1 LSLLGNKDAE
11 REVRIAIVMYGGT
24 SLAIYMN
31 GIAQEFLQLVRATS
45 STADPSEALAS
56 TARVYRKLAHS
67 LGGTRLE
74 EIGDELLGTPPP
86 VKFIIDILSGT
97 SAGGINAV
105 MLAKALA
112 RNADLAPLK
121 ELWLEQGALDSLI
134 NDRAGST
141 SRAPYRQPV
150 RALFNSDRMY
160 LELLKAFERLNPA
173 DKARKP
179 LVGSLHLA
187 VTGTDLGG
195 EPIDIKLADGVA
207 QEYSHKHAFRFRLG
221 EGPADDFTAAHDPLL
236 AFAARSTSSLPAVF
250 EPAVAA
256 TARTLAGKRY
266 RDVTNWR
273 MLFRSLQGD
282 DVDLAQRA
290 FADGGYLDNKP
301 FGHAIDLLAASSS
314 SAPVSRKLYYVEPQ
328 PEQLDPDAAPKGVP
342 TALANTLQVF
352 SLARYE
358 TIRADIQ
365 RLSERNR
372 LIDRIRTLDAG
383 VLEDLR
389 VRKGAVRERAERKH
403 HGEPSDLDLAAL
415 VKKHG
420 PAYGGYHRLR
430 VGTTTD
436 ALANTIADHAQVPAE
451 SDVRRALRF
460 VVRAWREDHFRRDRS
475 GPFEPESAFLRRF
488 DLQFHRRRA
497 RFLLAKVNE
506 LFVLDSQTADELMN
520 VGPGSSRMA
529 GLVAGFRDD
538 GQGATDTWIKQHN
551 LLRSA
556 KALAQ
561 RAVFALTGAPGQVG
575 TASAVAAAA
584 QEESLPAG
592 VAAGSEVRSAL
603 LGLFL
608 GEGGGLRLHVRD
620 ELLSIL
626 GQPSEEASELAAE
639 RFYRTRKAAVLDLAA
654 KLEGDIA
661 RRIANAEGALSDLDG
676 LDTPTALSTE
686 VRELIRTY
694 RDDYEQFDMVQF
706 PLIEAT
712 RVGEELSP
720 VEVHRFSP
728 ADVRHYGRAFGDDK
742 LKGTR
747 FASFGAFLDRR
758 WREHDILWGRLDGA
772 ERLIT
777 TLLGDA
783 QPEARDR
790 LVTEAHLAILEEEFP
805 AASDELR
812 KLEAREAGGANGSAV
827 DVGRTRANTVRF
839 LQERAQG
846 LDLDP
851 RAAAKDLS
859 RVVRVMGSLSDT
871 LTTEANLPNVVRNT
885 LGFTSLVGST
895 LVDAAIPRTF
905 WHLLSTYWSSLILLL
920 GAALVVLG
928 LPLSGWPRLQGAL
941 LWGVVLVVASV
952 GFLVLRS
959 LLWSLL
965 APADSRAR
973 SPAASAWRWFGRAA
987 LLLGVLLALTT
998 AALESSVPEDARA
1011 AAATGVPTALALGL
1025 AQDEVDLACAL
1036 RSCSVGTADV
1046 GAVVAL
1052 TSATAPGLPRARAL
1066 AYLALGWVGLLAAA
1080 LAATG
1085 SAAWAT
1091 PTRWNGLLGALLA
1104 VMGGAAGV
1112 WALVR
1117 ILSTF
1122 ERVGTGV
1129 GEANTWFAFTSG
1141 LTKVALLLALAAV
1154 GVVLPVLTARAR
1166 SFPLSVRAL
1175 SWALVLAAGAA
1186 ATLGVLGL
1194 TFGVAALL
1202 GLSITFLM
1210 AVLLGIT
1217 FLFALGYFGPGPTHA
1232 PAEVGPS
1239 R

>member
-1 LSLLGNKDAE
+1 MGNKDAE
-11 REVRIAIVMYGGT
+11 REIRIAIVMYGGT

-45 STADPSEALAS
+45 RTADPSEALAS

-121 ELWLEQGALDSLI
+121 ELWLEQGALGSLI
-134 NDRAGST
+134 NDRGSGT
-141 SRAPYRQPV
+141 SRAPYRRPV
-150 RALFNSDRMY
+150 RSLFNSDRMY
-160 LELLKAFERLNPA
+160 VELLKAFERLNPA
-173 DKARKP
+173 DEARKP

-187 VTGTDLGG
+187 VTGTDLAG

-207 QEYSHKHAFRFRLG
+207 REHSHKHAFRFRLG
-221 EGPADDFTAAHDPLL
+221 EGPTDEFTAAHDPLL
-236 AFAARSTSSLPAVF
+236 AFAARATSSLPAVF

-256 TARTLAGKRY
+256 ATRTLAGRRY
-266 RDVTNWR
+266 RDVTDWR
-273 MLFRSLQGD
+273 KLFGSLQGD
-282 DVDLAQRA
+282 DADLAQRA

-301 FGHAIDLLAASSS
+301 FGHAIDLLAACSS
-314 SAPVSRKLYYVEPQ
+314 SAPVSRKLYYLEPQ
-328 PEQLDPDAAPKGVP
+328 PELLDPDAAPKGVP
-342 TALANTLQVF
+342 SALENTLQVF

-389 VRKGAVRERAERKH
+389 AREAAAGGGPERVRPA
-403 HGEPSDLDLAAL
+403 EPSDPDLATL
-415 VKKHG
+415 VIKHG

-436 ALANTIADHAQVPAE
+436 ALANALADHAQVPAE

-475 GPFEPESAFLRRF
+475 GAFEPESAFLRRF

-497 RFLLAKVNE
+497 RFLLAKLNE
-506 LFVLDSQTADELMN
+506 LFVLDSQTADELRN
-520 VGPGSSRMA
+520 VGPGSSEMA
-529 GLVAGFRDD
+529 DLVAGFRADE
-538 GQGATDTWIKQHN
+538 QRATGAWEEQHE

-556 KALAQ
+556 KVQAQLAML
-561 RAVFALTGAPGQVG
+561 ALTGPPGHVG
-575 TASAVAAAA
+575 TADAVADPTA
-584 QEESLPAG
+584 QEGALPTR
-592 VAAGSEVRSAL
+592 AAPGPEVRTAL
-603 LGLFL
+603 SGTFL
-608 GEGGGLRLHVRD
+608 GEGGELRREVRD

-626 GQPSEEASELAAE
+626 GQPSEEASERAAE
-639 RFYRTRKAAVLDLAA
+639 RFYRARKAAVLDVAA

-661 RRIANAEGALSDLDG
+661 RRIASAEVALSDLDT
-676 LDTPTALSTE
+676 LTTPNALSAE

-712 RVGEELSP
+712 RVGDELSP

-728 ADVRHYGRAFGDDK
+728 ADVRHYGSAFGDDK

-777 TLLGDA
+777 TLLGNA
-783 QPEARDR
+783 RPETRDR
-790 LVTEAHLAILEEEFP
+790 LITEAHLAILKEEFP
-805 AASDELR
+805 ADGAELR
-812 KLEAREAGGANGSAV
+812 KLEAREAGGANGSAI
-827 DVGRTRANTVRF
+827 DVARTRANTVRF
-839 LQERAQG
+839 LQSRTRG
-846 LDLDP
+846 LELDP
-851 RAAAKDLS
+851 RDAAKDLS

-871 LTTEANLPNVVRNT
+871 LSTEANLPGVVRNS

-905 WHLLSTYWSSLILLL
+905 WHLLSTYWSSLLLLL
-920 GAALVVLG
+920 GAALMILG
-928 LPLSGWPRLQGAL
+928 LPLRGWPGLQGAL
-941 LWGVVLVVASV
+941 LWGVVFVAASV

-973 SPAASAWRWFGRAA
+973 SPGAAASRWFGRAA
-987 LLLGVLLALTT
+987 LLLGVLLALATG
-998 AALESSVPEDARA
+998 AVESSVPEDAGVTGA
-1011 AAATGVPTALALGL
+1011 AGMPTALALGL

-1036 RSCSVGTADV
+1036 RSCGFDTAAP
-1046 GAVVAL
+1046 GEVVAL
-1052 TSATAPGLPRARAL
+1052 TLATAPGLPRARAL
-1066 AYLALGWVGLLAAA
+1066 TYLALGWVGLLAAV
-1080 LAATG
+1080 LAAAGLAT
-1085 SAAWAT
+1085 WAT

-1104 VMGGAAGV
+1104 VMGGAAGL
-1112 WALVR
+1112 WALLR
-1117 ILSTF
+1117 IQLAL
-1122 ERVGTGV
+1122 ERLGTGL
-1129 GEANTWFAFTSG
+1129 GDGNTWLVFTSG
-1141 LTKVALLLALAAV
+1141 LTKVALLLALAAG
-1154 GVVLPVLTARAR
+1154 GVLVPVLMARAP
-1166 SFPLSVRAL
+1166 SYPLSVRVL
-1175 SWALVLAAGAA
+1175 SWALGLAAAAA

-1194 TFGVAALL
+1194 TLSMATLL

-1210 AVLLGIT
+1210 AVLLGIS

-1232 PAEVGPS
+1232 PAEAGPG